1 MKKAIVQTTHGLP
14 ESFRPLLWSL
24 KWENLDINKDKD
36 DIILAA
42 VNEGTLDQWRWIIQ
56 KYGKDVIREVL
67 VKRLATEFHPES
79 RNLAR
84 VVFDLP
90 RESIAA
96 VRGLPTLSYAR

>member
-42 VNEGTLDQWRWIIQ
+42 VNEGTLAEWSWILHT
-56 KYGKDVIREVL
+56 YGKETIRETL
-67 VKRLATEFHPES
+67 GKRLATEFYPES

-90 RESIAA
+90 
-96 VRGLPTLSYAR
+96 PLSYAR